1 MTMPAVEELPP
12 DLRKAFG
19 GRTLTQHHVKMTL
32 FYYIGIKDKI
42 TSPHA
47 KEKNST
53 LPFADIM

>member
-1 MTMPAVEELPP
+1 
-12 DLRKAFG
+12 
-19 GRTLTQHHVKMTL
+19 MTL

-53 LPFADIM
+53 LPFADIERGQNQRREHAIALHR